1 MRRLSEYINEEILKN
16 SKRPFLRLIK
26 IYFLSH
32 GQSNCILNYRIGQCL
47 HKSGYIRLGQ
57 YFYTKIQRN
66 YGVYISPGAQIGI
79 GLSLPHPIA
88 IVIGQGVK
96 IGENSV
102 IYQNT
107 TFGGARRGDWQAN
120 NYPTIAAGVVVFSGA
135 VIVGPID
142 IGALCTIG
150 ANSVVTKNFPNN
162 CTVAGVPAKIVK
174 VNHED
179 QSI

>member
-1 MRRLSEYINEEILKN
+1 MRKLSEYINEEILKN
-16 SKRPFLRLIK
+16 SKRPLLRLIN
-26 IYFLSH
+26 IYFLTY
-32 GQSNCILNYRIGQCL
+32 GQSNCILNYRIGQNL
-47 HKSGYIRLGQ
+47 YTRGYTKIGR
-57 YFYTKIQRN
+57 YFYTKLQRN
-66 YGVYISPGAQIGI
+66 YGVYIHPDAQIGI
-79 GLSLPHPIA
+79 GLSLPHPVG

-135 VIVGPID
+135 VIVGSID
-142 IGALCTIG
+142 IGASCTIG
-150 ANSVVTKNFPNN
+150 ANAVVTKNFPNN

-174 VNHED
+174 VNHEN
-179 QSI
+179 